1 MLQVEALSK
10 RFGDRVLFDNLS
22 FAIERGTKV
31 GLIAPNGSGKTTLMN
46 ILVGKEPADSGN
58 ITHETDLRWAYL
70 EQLPQLPTTGTVLEA
85 CFNPY
90 DPTAR
95 LVLRWEEALSQGD
108 NKLMQDLLPEMEALD
123 AWTYEQRAKEILGAL
138 GIMDTSRS
146 VVGLSGGECKR
157 IALAATLISQPDLLY
172 LDEPTNHLDLK
183 SIEWLEAYLAR
194 STMSLILITHDRY
207 FLDRVCN
214 QIIELD
220 GGELYRY
227 RGNYDY
233 YLQKRD
239 ERIEA
244 EAANVARAKNL
255 YRRELDWIR
264 RQPQA
269 RAGKAKYRIDAFHDL
284 EKRISGRGVE
294 QAVKLGNAKDT
305 YIGKKI
311 FEAKHISKAFG
322 DKVIL
327 KDFNYI
333 FARHDKIGIVGE
345 NGVGKTTFLK
355 MLLGEEQVD
364 TGVFDIGETVRFGYY
379 RQQDPQFDADKRVID
394 IVQDIADTFE
404 GNTTEGQ
411 RLSASQLLTQFLFP
425 PDRQYSKVSKLSG
438 GERRR
443 LYLCTVLVQQ
453 PNFLILDEPTN
464 DLDILTLNVLED
476 YLASFGGCLMIVS
489 HDRFF
494 MDKVVEHLLCFEGGG
509 VVRDFPGGYSLY
521 RAWCEHEEE
530 RRREEELKQE
540 KKHQSLN
547 PQNTTKPNDNRPQRL
562 TYAEKKELEQIES
575 RVADLEQEQR
585 ELEAIL
591 SGGEASPEVLVKT
604 SERIGSLMSEL
615 DELVLRQLELEEK
628 LGR

>member
-10 RFGDRVLFDNLS
+10 RFGDRVLFENLS
-22 FAIERGTKV
+22 FAIDRGIKV

-46 ILVGKEPADSGN
+46 ILVGKEPADSGH
-58 ITHETDLRWAYL
+58 ITHESGLRWAYL
-70 EQLPQLPTTGTVLEA
+70 EQLPILPTSGTILEA
-85 CFNPY
+85 CFNAY
-90 DPTAR
+90 DPTAQ
-95 LVLRWEEALSQGD
+95 LVLRWEDALRRGD
-108 NKLMQDLLPEMEALD
+108 DKQMQELLPEMESLD

-138 GIMDTSRS
+138 GINDTERS

-183 SIEWLEAYLAR
+183 SIEWLEGYLAR

-214 QIIELD
+214 QILELD

-244 EAANVARAKNL
+244 EAANISRAKNL
-255 YRRELDWIR
+255 YRKELDWMR

-269 RAGKAKYRIDAFHDL
+269 RAGKAKYRIDAFHEL
-284 EKRISGRGVE
+284 EKRIVGRSAD
-294 QAVKLGNAKDT
+294 QSIKLGGGDT

-345 NGVGKTTFLK
+345 NGVGKTTFLR
-355 MLLGEEQVD
+355 MLLGEEQAD
-364 TGVFDIGETVRFGYY
+364 SGIFDVGQTVRFGYY
-379 RQQDPQFDADKRVID
+379 RQQDPQFDPDKRVID
-394 IVQDIADTFE
+394 IVQDIADTFDNL
-404 GNTTEGQ
+404 GEGQ
-411 RLSASQLLTQFLFP
+411 RLSASQLLTLFLFP
-425 PDRQYSKVSKLSG
+425 PDRQYVRVSKLSG

-464 DLDILTLNVLED
+464 DLDIMTLNVLEE
-476 YLASFGGCLMIVS
+476 YLANFGGCLMIVS

-494 MDKVVEHLLCFEGGG
+494 MDKVVEHLLCFEGDG

-530 RRREEELKQE
+530 KKRDEALKAERKRQPQPIQKPQE
-540 KKHQSLN
+540 
-547 PQNTTKPNDNRPQRL
+547 NRSQRL
-562 TYAEKKELEQIES
+562 SYAEKRELEQIEK
-575 RVADLEQEQR
+575 RIP
-585 ELEAIL
+585 ELEAEQKQLEESL
-591 SGGEASPEVLVKT
+591 STTTLNSEELIKA
-604 SERIGSLMSEL
+604 SERIGAIIEEIDM
-615 DELVLRQLELEEK
+615 LVLRQLELEERV
-628 LGR
+628 G